1 MDKTKNEQSLRIKAG
16 INFVIVLFI
25 SLGCFLLFQQSQI
38 NEAKLNAT
46 YTAESTV
53 GKIETLLSRY
63 LENSELIKNIVSSE
77 GGISDRQFSELAGFM
92 KKNKDVIEAY
102 ELAPEGIVSQVY
114 PSEGNEEALG
124 LNMLKLPE
132 RKREALLAKNSEK
145 YTIAGPYEL
154 KQGGTGALLFDPIYI
169 ENDQEKE
176 FWGFSILVLDWEKFA
191 EELEI
196 DKLAEAG
203 YHFNIWKYDNNGNKV
218 SIIRCSHN
226 VFDNA
231 LDVEC
236 SVPNDTW
243 HFEIAPDGGWLP
255 VYQSVLEVLLSIF
268 IAGILTLGFYQVGMR
283 RCREEAYAEHIEK
296 AAKEAQDANA
306 AKTRFLFNMSHDIR
320 TPMNA
325 IVGYSNLLEANVDNK
340 ELVLNYIKKIKAS
353 NDMLLSLINYTLE
366 MARIESGKVV
376 LKKEKGNLEKFVD
389 ILKVVSEPQISKK
402 KLSFCC
408 TLDVTHSCIVC
419 DITKVREIVLNIVSN
434 AIKYTSEG
442 GKIALTIKEFPEDR
456 EGYAKYCFEVEDNGI
471 GMSEEYLPHI
481 FEEFSRERTTT
492 ESRVFG
498 VGLGLPIVKAL
509 VDLMGGDITVESQP
523 NVGTRFRVVISFPIA
538 SEADDTEAEKKQ
550 EEFSKDIVGKRIL
563 LVEDNELNAEIAMTI
578 LEEHGLLTEHAED
591 GEKCLSM
598 LDERPEAYYDAVLMD
613 IQMPKMNGYEATMAI
628 RDSKTKYADIPI
640 IAMTAN
646 AFDEDRD
653 KAMQVG
659 MNEYIAKPI
668 DVEKLFY
675 LLRKVL

>member
-231 LDVEC
+231 LDV
-236 SVPNDTW
+236 
-243 HFEIAPDGGWLP
+243 
-255 VYQSVLEVLLSIF
+255 
-268 IAGILTLGFYQVGMR
+268 
-283 RCREEAYAEHIEK
+283 
-296 AAKEAQDANA
+296 
-306 AKTRFLFNMSHDIR
+306 
-320 TPMNA
+320 
-325 IVGYSNLLEANVDNK
+325 
-340 ELVLNYIKKIKAS
+340 
-353 NDMLLSLINYTLE
+353 
-366 MARIESGKVV
+366 
-376 LKKEKGNLEKFVD
+376 
-389 ILKVVSEPQISKK
+389 
-402 KLSFCC
+402 
-408 TLDVTHSCIVC
+408 
-419 DITKVREIVLNIVSN
+419 
-434 AIKYTSEG
+434 
-442 GKIALTIKEFPEDR
+442 
-456 EGYAKYCFEVEDNGI
+456 
-471 GMSEEYLPHI
+471 
-481 FEEFSRERTTT
+481 
-492 ESRVFG
+492 
-498 VGLGLPIVKAL
+498 
-509 VDLMGGDITVESQP
+509 
-523 NVGTRFRVVISFPIA
+523 
-538 SEADDTEAEKKQ
+538 
-550 EEFSKDIVGKRIL
+550 
-563 LVEDNELNAEIAMTI
+563 
-578 LEEHGLLTEHAED
+578 
-591 GEKCLSM
+591 
-598 LDERPEAYYDAVLMD
+598 
-613 IQMPKMNGYEATMAI
+613 
-628 RDSKTKYADIPI
+628 
-640 IAMTAN
+640 
-646 AFDEDRD
+646 
-653 KAMQVG
+653 
-659 MNEYIAKPI
+659 
-668 DVEKLFY
+668 
-675 LLRKVL
+675 